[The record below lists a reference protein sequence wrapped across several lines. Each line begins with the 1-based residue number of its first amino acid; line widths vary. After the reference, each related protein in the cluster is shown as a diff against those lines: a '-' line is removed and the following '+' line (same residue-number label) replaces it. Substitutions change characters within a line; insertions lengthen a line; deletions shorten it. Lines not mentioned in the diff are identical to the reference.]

1 MTLFGRI
8 CTFTEVAITL
18 TTKLAFATKWY
29 NKAQG
34 PIGMS
39 QKIPVTI
46 LTGFLGSGKTTLL
59 NQLLESG
66 LMADSAVIVN
76 EFGAISIDAELV
88 VGVDEEILQ
97 INNGCICCTVRTDLV
112 TTITNLLSGTKPIRR
127 ILIETT
133 GLADPAPI
141 IQSFIVDEV
150 LSTKTML
157 DAVVTVVDATHIDR
171 WLADQSTGENIAAEQ
186 IAFADI
192 VVVSKLDLAEEGRLA
207 KCEATIR
214 AINPMARVLAPI
226 EGRLNV
232 ASIVD
237 VKAFDL
243 KNCLAIE
250 PLLLSDLEHEHDTS
264 VISVEVREERSVD
277 GPRFFKWLNAFV
289 QQNGDRLLRCKGILS
304 LTGEAR
310 RWVFHGVHMTLEGRP
325 GRPWAGSEPRISAI
339 VFIGRG
345 LDAVQIS

>member
-1 MTLFGRI
+1 MGI
-8 CTFTEVAITL
+8 
-18 TTKLAFATKWY
+18 
-29 NKAQG
+29 
-34 PIGMS
+34 S

-76 EFGAISIDAELV
+76 EFGAISIDADLV

-97 INNGCICCTVRTDLV
+97 INNGCICCTVRNDLV
-112 TTITNLLSGTKPIRR
+112 TTITNLLSGPRPIRR

-150 LSTKTML
+150 LSTATML

-171 WLADQSTGENIAAEQ
+171 WLADQSSGENVAAEQ
-186 IAFADI
+186 IAFAD
-192 VVVSKLDLAEEGRLA
+192 VAVVSKLDLAGGDGLA
-207 KCEATIR
+207 KCETTIR
-214 AINPMARVLAPI
+214 AINSMARVVAPTG
-226 EGRLNV
+226 GRVNV
-232 ASIVD
+232 AEIVD
-237 VKAFDL
+237 IGAFDL

-250 PLLLSDLEHEHDTS
+250 PLILSDLEHEHDTS
-264 VISVEVREERSVD
+264 VISVEVREERPLD
-277 GPRFFKWLNAFV
+277 GARFFKWLNAFV
-289 QQNGDRLLRCKGILS
+289 QQNGDHLLRCKGILS

-325 GRPWAGSEPRISAI
+325 GRPWAANEPRVSAI
-339 VFIGRG
+339 VFIGKG
-345 LDAVQIS
+345 LDGARIRNEIAELASRARVSSLS

>member
-1 MTLFGRI
+1 M
-8 CTFTEVAITL
+8 
-18 TTKLAFATKWY
+18 AT
-29 NKAQG
+29 
-34 PIGMS
+34 S
-39 QKIPVTI
+39 QKIPITI
-46 LTGFLGSGKTTLL
+46 LTGFLGAGKTTLL
-59 NQLLESG
+59 NRLLESDA
-66 LMADSAVIVN
+66 MADAAVIVN

-97 INNGCICCTVRTDLV
+97 INNGCICCTVRSDLV
-112 TTITNLLSGTKPIRR
+112 STITGLLSGTRPIRR

-150 LSTKTML
+150 LSEATTL
-157 DAVVTVVDATHIDR
+157 DAVVTVVDAVNIDR
-171 WLADQSTGENIAAEQ
+171 WLADHGSGENVTAEQ
-186 IAFADI
+186 IAFADVAVI
-192 VVVSKLDLAEEGRLA
+192 SKLDLVDEGARG

-214 AINPMARVLAPI
+214 TINPMVRIVGAIDGRVD
-226 EGRLNV
+226 V

-250 PLLLSDLEHEHDTS
+250 PLLLSELEHEHDLS
-264 VISVEVREERSVD
+264 VISVEVREERALD
-277 GPRFFKWLNAFV
+277 GPRFFRWLNGFV
-289 QQNGDRLLRCKGILS
+289 QQNGETLLRSKGILS
-304 LTGEAR
+304 LAGEAR

-325 GRPWAGSEPRISAI
+325 GRPWAANEHRTSAI

-345 LDAVQIS
+345 LDAARIRNEIADLSSSDASLVTRPIPERAAQR